1 MQVKLLA
8 QEGELYVLA
17 QSRDRVAKERAMRRR
32 QLKRLWARLKQLSTM
47 PLTREELLMKAVM
60 TQDRNFALED
70 RARLTE
76 IQDLL
81 FERIIE
87 RKEAIE
93 RGQGGRAKVL
103 ETEIKEL
110 KREKENIRR
119 WITVGSA

>member
-1 MQVKLLA
+1 VRKKIFLVI
-8 QEGELYVLA
+8 E
-17 QSRDRVAKERAMRRR
+17 
-32 QLKRLWARLKQLSTM
+32 
-47 PLTREELLMKAVM
+47 AVM
-60 TQDRNFALED
+60 TQDRNLALED

-93 RGQGGRAKVL
+93 RGQDGRAEVL

-110 KREKENIRR
+110 KREKENIRK
-119 WITVGSA
+119 WMTVGSA